1 MACVKATRAT
11 NKEIQLLKSS
21 ILKTTKKDPNL
32 STAKEILKHVN
43 TLQKFLHEHKFAYL
57 NVINYLSTN
66 KTMTEADREYL
77 DNTAQKVLNECNMLL
92 KEFKQDITKGK
103 KHKQL
108 TEHYVGVAE
117 LVESYLR
124 TISKMYTEVKAT
136 RAKKVIDVHKLSR
149 LENISTTRNIKE
161 IPPKILD
168 ETESKQSIEN
178 NHIDPK
184 ITETSTPAISDG
196 DQLSSEEI
204 QMFESEN
211 ALLYNE
217 LNSLSDEVQQ
227 MEKKVVHIS
236 ELQALFTE
244 KVLVQDKDI
253 DRIATTVTGTTENI
267 KAANEQIRQAI
278 QRNAGL
284 RVWVLF
290 FLLVMSFSL
299 LFLDWYND

>member
-1 MACVKATRAT
+1 MACVKANRAT
-11 NKEIQLLKSS
+11 NKQIQYVKSS
-21 ILKTTKKDPNL
+21 ILKTSKKDPNL
-32 STAKEILKHVN
+32 STAKEIVKHVS
-43 TLQKFLHEHKFAYL
+43 TLQKFLQEHKFAYL

-77 DNTAQKVLNECNMLL
+77 DNTAQKVLNECSMLL
-92 KEFKQDITKGK
+92 KEFRQDITKGK
-103 KHKQL
+103 NPKQL
-108 TEHYVGVAE
+108 IEHYIGVAE

-136 RAKKVIDVHKLSR
+136 RVKKVIDVHKLSR
-149 LENISTTRNIKE
+149 LENISANGNIKQ
-161 IPPKILD
+161 IPPKISD
-168 ETESKQSIEN
+168 KTENTQVTEN
-178 NHIDPK
+178 NHMDSK
-184 ITETSTPAISDG
+184 ITETGTSSINDS

-227 MEKKVVHIS
+227 MERKVVHIS
-236 ELQALFTE
+236 ELQELFTE
-244 KVLVQDKDI
+244 KVLVQEKDI

-267 KAANEQIRQAI
+267 KVANEQIRQAI